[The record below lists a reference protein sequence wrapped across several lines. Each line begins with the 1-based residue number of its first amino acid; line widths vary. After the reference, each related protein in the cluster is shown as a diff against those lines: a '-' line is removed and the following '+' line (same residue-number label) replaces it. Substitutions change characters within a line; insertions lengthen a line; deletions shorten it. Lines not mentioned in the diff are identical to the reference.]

1 MVAPALAPQAP
12 ALVPPVPRP
21 ATQQVAQAAAAAQ
34 MAEPVKAPPK
44 PQPAPSVAPPPALD
58 TVLERWSDV
67 SEMIRRNGRGMVAQA
82 VQWLRPLEVTNTGM
96 LVLGYAHTDDTWA
109 RAAESARGDIMAAL
123 QGCFEGVTGF
133 SLRAQ
138 HASGNATADSSN
150 ARRITAHDV
159 KKEKLDAL
167 TASDPLLDAAVRALD
182 LELRD

>member
-1 MVAPALAPQAP
+1 MRHAGYRRRDVR
-12 ALVPPVPRP
+12 PRGR
-21 ATQQVAQAAAAAQ
+21 
-34 MAEPVKAPPK
+34 K
-44 PQPAPSVAPPPALD
+44 
-58 TVLERWSDV
+58 RDV

-82 VQWLRPLEVTNTGM
+82 VQWLRPLEVSNTGM

-123 QGCFEGVTGF
+123 QGCFDGVTGF

-138 HASGNATADSSN
+138 HASNATPDASAS
-150 ARRITAHDV
+150 RRITAHDV

>member
-1 MVAPALAPQAP
+1 MAAPAREP
-12 ALVPPVPRP
+12 A
-21 ATQQVAQAAAAAQ
+21 
-34 MAEPVKAPPK
+34 K
-44 PQPAPSVAPPPALD
+44 PQPAPRVAPPPALD

-109 RAAESARGDIMAAL
+109 SAAEKARGDIMAAL
-123 QGCFEGVTGF
+123 QGCFDGVTGF
-133 SLRAQ
+133 MLRAQ
-138 HASGNATADSSN
+138 HASSNSTHADSST